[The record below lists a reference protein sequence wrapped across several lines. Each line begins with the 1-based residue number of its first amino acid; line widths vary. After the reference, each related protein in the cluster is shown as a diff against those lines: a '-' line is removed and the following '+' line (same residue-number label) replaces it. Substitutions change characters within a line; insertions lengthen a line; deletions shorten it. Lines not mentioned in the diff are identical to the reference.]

1 MKSSSLSEGSNSRK
15 QTLLFTST
23 MISIF
28 VITLNVIT
36 SICMCSML
44 IRSDVW
50 GSQMLWYQPVIISSA
65 GSFLLIGIISVIR
78 YLIRGQIQH
87 K

>member
-50 GSQMLWYQPVIISSA
+50 GGQMLWYQPVIISSA